1 MIASQF
7 GAVMSDGFDKGTAIT
22 HCKTYREVA
31 KDGTVYDNWRLPTNE
46 EVKVIC
52 KYQYDSNSPIDEVL
66 AGKYYRTLSQE
77 TVLANKD
84 ASNGNFVRCV
94 RDMAKE
100 EVDKLE
106 ESKK

>member
-1 MIASQF
+1 
-7 GAVMSDGFDKGTAIT
+7 MSDGFDKRTAIT

-31 KDGTVYDNWRLPTNE
+31 NDGTVYDNWRLPTNE

-52 KYQYDSNSPIDEVL
+52 DYQGTSNSPIDEVL
-66 AGKYYRTLSQE
+66 AGRYYRTLSQE
-77 TVLANKD
+77 TVLAK
-84 ASNGNFVRCV
+84 ANGNEGYFVRCV
-94 RDMAKE
+94 RDMTKE